1 MKKKSSPPLGALILA
16 AGMSS
21 RMGAFKPLLKVGEE
35 TALLRIINRIKAA
48 GIEDIVLVTGYER
61 QRLLPLI
68 EGKGIKEVYN
78 ESYRQG
84 MFESVK
90 AGLEACAEI
99 FAEDTAFFL
108 LPVDCP
114 LVSEEVMDTL
124 IDEHLRHGEEKNFLV
139 PVYEGKKGHPLLIP
153 REYIGEICSWEGEG
167 GLKGIT
173 DRYYERMKRIPV
185 EDEGCLLD
193 MDTPEGYRE
202 IKDFLEGGGKR
213 EELAELAAGRR
224 IFLIRHGETRQH
236 REKIFLGQYDVPL
249 SGLGRDQAKKSALEL
264 EGENIKTGKI
274 YSSDLSRCLET
285 AEIIREVLQKNRAV
299 EIVKEKAFR
308 EINLGS
314 WDGKAISLV
323 KREFP
328 EDYHRRGKD
337 IFAFKKGNG
346 SENFYDVQ
354 YRAVKALR
362 RILKNDSSEDILLVI
377 HSGVARALENNLR
390 GRRVNDY
397 WEGLPKGT
405 WRKVEIKK

>member
-90 AGLEACAEI
+90 AGLEACAGI

-390 GRRVNDY
+390 GRRVNDC
-397 WEGLPKGT
+397 WERLPKGT